1 MFILVKDIFDN
12 LGRTCNF
19 SSCVIYKRDTETE
32 VSQCIPY
39 KGNRDLSV
47 QILVVRKILF
57 VMFQK
62 RLSLPGSQ
70 LESGTEPNLSNKKQ
84 LQNEGQKF

>member
-1 MFILVKDIFDN
+1 MNIFP
-12 LGRTCNF
+12 
-19 SSCVIYKRDTETE
+19 IKETE
-32 VSQCIPY
+32 ICQF
-39 KGNRDLSV
+39 NFTR

-70 LESGTEPNLSNKKQ
+70 SESGTEPNLSNKKQ

>member
-47 QILVVRKILF
+47 QLHKADTRSTQDIVCNVSEKAVPARKPIGIRDRAKF
-57 VMFQK
+57 VK
-62 RLSLPGSQ
+62 
-70 LESGTEPNLSNKKQ
+70 
-84 LQNEGQKF
+84 